1 MTYIGL
7 TLLQDRSYDF
17 CNFDFRHKLKLEY
30 IFLKTSSVSVH
41 LQLWIIVSRTIIVV
55 NVNQTRCTASL
66 IIQPIYV
73 NNGTERQTKFYKA
86 DFFTNTLD
94 MTP

>member
-1 MTYIGL
+1 MKKEAKGDGTSVWTGGGQPKKSINGL
-7 TLLQDRSYDF
+7 S
-17 CNFDFRHKLKLEY
+17 FRVRYLVFPLP
-30 IFLKTSSVSVH
+30 L
-41 LQLWIIVSRTIIVV
+41 
-55 NVNQTRCTASL
+55 L

-94 MTP
+94 MTL

>member
-1 MTYIGL
+1 MRGCVRGL
-7 TLLQDRSYDF
+7 FGACSGCVQ
-17 CNFDFRHKLKLEY
+17 
-30 IFLKTSSVSVH
+30 
-41 LQLWIIVSRTIIVV
+41 VV
-55 NVNQTRCTASL
+55 CSGCVFGVCVVMRACP

>member
-1 MTYIGL
+1 MSKTTWLKI
-7 TLLQDRSYDF
+7 
-17 CNFDFRHKLKLEY
+17 KLKSFIDIYAL
-30 IFLKTSSVSVH
+30 
-41 LQLWIIVSRTIIVV
+41 
-55 NVNQTRCTASL
+55 SL
-66 IIQPIYV
+66 VIQPIYV

>member
-1 MTYIGL
+1 MEVMSG
-7 TLLQDRSYDF
+7 RG
-17 CNFDFRHKLKLEY
+17 E
-30 IFLKTSSVSVH
+30 V
-41 LQLWIIVSRTIIVV
+41 
-55 NVNQTRCTASL
+55 
-66 IIQPIYV
+66 IQPIYV

>member
-1 MTYIGL
+1 M
-7 TLLQDRSYDF
+7 LLIYCGPDPFLMILVLKYELLNLGGASGPLKSVKFTDLSMSY
-17 CNFDFRHKLKLEY
+17 N
-30 IFLKTSSVSVH
+30 I
-41 LQLWIIVSRTIIVV
+41 
-55 NVNQTRCTASL
+55 